1 MVSLPLVDA
10 IARGVAVG
18 AFSILGLAYAKSNQ
32 SAATRWIGALFFAT
46 TIGHCLSN
54 CVYLRMESAEPDLLT
69 WALSAAGTG
78 MFWTFAVTLFEDDLK
93 IRPAHIWVPLAALGL
108 GSLARMVGY
117 PENRPI
123 WLTYNLLSVAL
134 VGHALSVI
142 WRGWRG
148 DLVERRRRLRAPVMA
163 AASFYV
169 LLTAAQDALAVLGRP
184 IPALPIFQ
192 GLFLAGLGVAGGYAL
207 LRLDPAMV
215 REPERPKQTTPTEP
229 SASDL
234 APAADSQT
242 LKRLAK
248 VMDEDEVWRREDL
261 SIRSLADMLSLPE
274 HRLRRLINGSMGYRN
289 FAAFVNARRIEAAKA
304 ALADPDQGRKP
315 VSSIA
320 FDLGFGSLG
329 PFNRAFRDATGMS
342 PTEWRAQ
349 QGLADS

>member
-1 MVSLPLVDA
+1 MVDLPLVDA

-18 AFSILGLAYAKSNQ
+18 AFAILGLAYAKSNQ
-32 SAATRWIGALFFAT
+32 SRSTRWIGALFFAT
-46 TIGHCLSN
+46 TIGHSLSN
-54 CVYLRMESAEPDLLT
+54 CVYLRMTAPEPDPVT

-78 MFWTFAVTLFEDDLK
+78 MFWTFAVTLFEDDPK
-93 IRPAHIWVPLAALGL
+93 IRPAHVWIPIAALGL
-108 GSLARMVGY
+108 GCLARMVGY

-123 WLTYNLLSVAL
+123 WLTYNALSVGL

-163 AASFYV
+163 AASLYV
-169 LLTAAQDALAVLGRP
+169 LLTAVEDAAAIMGRP
-184 IPALPIFQ
+184 LPALVIFQ
-192 GLFLAGLGVAGGYAL
+192 GLFLAGLGVTGGYAL

-215 REPERPKQTTPTEP
+215 REPVRPGKSAEPTGPELSP
-229 SASDL
+229 G
-234 APAADSQT
+234 ADSHA
-242 LKRLAK
+242 LKRLAR

-261 SIRSLADMLSLPE
+261 SIRSLADLLSLPE
-274 HRLRRLINGSMGYRN
+274 HRLRRLINGALGYRN

-304 ALADPDQGRKP
+304 ALTDPDQGRRP
-315 VSSIA
+315 VSAIA

-342 PTEWRAQ
+342 PTEWRAK
-349 QGLADS
+349 QGLAES

>member
-1 MVSLPLVDA
+1 MVNWSLVDA

-54 CVYLRMESAEPDLLT
+54 CVYLRMESAEPDLVT

-78 MFWTFAVTLFEDDLK
+78 MFWTFAVTHFEDDLE
-93 IRPAHIWVPLAALGL
+93 IRPAHILIPLTALGL

-123 WLTYNLLSVAL
+123 WLTYNVLSVAL

-169 LLTAAQDALAVLGRP
+169 FLTAAQDALAVSGRP

-192 GLFLAGLGVAGGYAL
+192 GIFLAGLGVAGGYAL

-215 REPERPKQTTPTEP
+215 REPERPRQTTPSPASEP
-229 SASDL
+229 
-234 APAADSQT
+234 APAPDGQT

-248 VMDEDEVWRREDL
+248 VMDDDEVWRREDL

-274 HRLRRLINGSMGYRN
+274 HRLRRLINGSLGYRN
-289 FAAFVNARRIEAAKA
+289 FAAFVNARRIDAAKA
-304 ALADPDQGRKP
+304 ALADPDQGRRP
-315 VSSIA
+315 VSAIA

-342 PTEWRAQ
+342 PTEWRAK